1 MSMLLSR
8 RGILSAAALAALAG
22 AGAPLVSSPAAAATG
37 DDLYYIKTSATGQGM
52 VEVHALSGAS
62 GYQEF
67 TRHAV
72 TVLAEGERDNGTF
85 QMVGEDLYY
94 IKTSATGQGMV
105 EVHALSG
112 ASGYQEFTRHAVT
125 VLAEGER
132 DNGTFWIPGLG
143 TATPGSVPT
152 GRLNASILAAAQA
165 YGDGAY
171 GGQCAVWVQTV
182 IRAAGGT
189 PVYLENFPWGYNDSW
204 DRICTEVVGW
214 ANVQPGD
221 ICQWVYPTIS
231 SAHTAIITAGGD
243 EASAQVIDSNYGYG
257 EQVHRGSFSSRNTGG
272 YYKIWRLD

>member
-1 MSMLLSR
+1 MSIVLSR
-8 RGILSAAALAALAG
+8 RGVLSAAALAALAG
-22 AGAPLVSSPAAAATG
+22 AGGPLVSSPAAAATG
-37 DDLYYIKTSATGQGM
+37 DDLYYIKTASTGQGR
-52 VEVHALSGAS
+52 VEVHALTGAS
-62 GYQEF
+62 GYQDF
-67 TRHAV
+67 VRHSV
-72 TVLAEGERDNGTF
+72 TALAEAERGNGVF

-94 IKTSATGQGMV
+94 IKTASTGQGRV
-105 EVHALSG
+105 EVHALTG
-112 ASGYQEFTRHAVT
+112 ASGYQDFVRHSVT
-125 VLAEGER
+125 ALAEAER
-132 DNGTFWIPGLG
+132 DNGTFWIPASG
-143 TATPGSVPT
+143 TSASGSAPT

-165 YGDGAY
+165 YGDGAH

-214 ANVQPGD
+214 ANVRPGD
-221 ICQWVYPTIS
+221 ICQWVYPAIP

-243 EASAQVIDSNYGYG
+243 EASAQVIDSNYGYS